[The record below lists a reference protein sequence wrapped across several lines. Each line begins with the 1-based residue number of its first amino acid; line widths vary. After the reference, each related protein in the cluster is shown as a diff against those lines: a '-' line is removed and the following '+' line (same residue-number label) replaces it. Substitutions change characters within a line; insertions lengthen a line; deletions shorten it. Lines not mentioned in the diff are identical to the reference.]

1 MEKFL
6 KEKFRFIYDIRFIAL
21 ILGAIY
27 IACIMYSLRK
37 TIIVNIDGDV
47 KAITTFSQ
55 KYSSALHD
63 NNIEIGD
70 KDKKSVNLDR
80 IIKDGQQIY
89 IKKAVKV
96 NIAVDG
102 KTLNI
107 LSAEDNVEKMLEAEG
122 IELSKEDIIEP
133 SMITN
138 IKEDMNIK
146 ITRVE
151 TKIIE
156 EKQEIQF
163 SKEFKKSGEY
173 KKGTS
178 KVIQSGENGEKLIK
192 YQVVYK
198 DSIEVSREKVSEE
211 IVKDPVKEIIIEGTM
226 EVLKTFGG
234 KELAYSKKL
243 RVKSTAY
250 TTDYNRDGKPD
261 NPYKN
266 RTATGTI
273 ARRNKNG
280 YSTIAVDPRIISLG
294 TKVYVEGYGLAIA
307 EDTGSAVKGN
317 KIDVFVNSY
326 YEAMRWG
333 IKTLN
338 IYILK

>member
-1 MEKFL
+1 MGKFL
-6 KEKFRFIYDIRFIAL
+6 KEKIKFFYDIRFIAL
-21 ILGAIY
+21 ILGTIY
-27 IACIMYSLRK
+27 ITCIMYSLRK
-37 TIIVNIDGDV
+37 TIEVNIGGNTLS
-47 KAITTFSQ
+47 ITTFSQ
-55 KYSSALHD
+55 DFNSVLHD
-63 NNIEIGD
+63 KNIEIGD
-70 KDKKSVNLDR
+70 KDKTSLDLDST
-80 IIKDGQQIY
+80 IKDGQKIF

-96 NIAVDG
+96 NVAVDG

-107 LSAEDNVEKMLEAEG
+107 SSAEDNVEKMLEAEE

-138 IKEDMNIK
+138 IEEDMNIK

-192 YQVVYK
+192 YEVVYK
-198 DSIEVSREKVSEE
+198 DSIEVSREKLSEE
-211 IVKDPVKEIIIEGTM
+211 IVKEPVKEIIVEGTM
-226 EVLKTFGG
+226 AVLKTFGG
-234 KELAYSKKL
+234 KELAYSKKI

-261 NPYKN
+261 NPEKN

-280 YSTIAVDPRIISLG
+280 YSTISVDPRIIPLG

-317 KIDVFVNSY
+317 KIDIFVNSY

-333 IKTLN
+333 VKTLN